1 MCINKKTFKLLLLT
15 IVSGI
20 IMGFISKFFLDF
32 LTLSSEFRDKHPYIL
47 IILPIT
53 GMLTAFVYKN
63 YGEGSQRGNNLII
76 DSVHKNSH
84 VPLRMSFFTFIFTI
98 LTHLSGGSA
107 GREGTA
113 VQIGGTI
120 TNKLAESFRLDI
132 NYKKILIMS
141 GISAGFGSV
150 FGTPLAG
157 TFFGVEMCFM
167 GKLSYES
174 FIPCF
179 TASYVADFVAKSIG
193 AVHSSHSIVF
203 VPQITPY
210 IFAVVVLA
218 ACIFGVVGKYFSIFI
233 HFFKNSYTKL
243 FKNYLIRAFV
253 SSVFIIAVMIVFNW
267 TKYEG
272 LSTWMMNEGFEGK
285 TTLYDPLAKYILTC
299 MTLGAGFQGGEVT
312 PLFDIGAS
320 LGSII
325 GQVTNIEPSFLAAL
339 GLLSVFGCATNTPV
353 TTIMLGIEMFG
364 SAAAPYYV
372 IATLISYYVSGH
384 NGIYQ
389 SQVIYTPKS
398 ELLKEHSKLSIE
410 EIRN

>member
-1 MCINKKTFKLLLLT
+1 MRITKKKFKLFLLTVISGIVMGVISKLFLDSLMLASSFREKHQYMLLLL
-15 IVSGI
+15 
-20 IMGFISKFFLDF
+20 
-32 LTLSSEFRDKHPYIL
+32 
-47 IILPIT
+47 PI
-53 GMLTAFVYKN
+53 TAFVYKN

-84 VPLRMSFFTFIFTI
+84 VPLRMSSFTFIFTI

-120 TNKLAESFRLDI
+120 TNKLAESFRLDVSD
-132 NYKKILIMS
+132 KKILIMS

-174 FIPCF
+174 LIPCF
-179 TASYVADFVAKSIG
+179 TASYIADFVAKSLG
-193 AVHSSHSIVF
+193 AVHSSHLIMY
-203 VPQITPY
+203 VPQMTPY
-210 IFAVVVLA
+210 IFTVVVLA
-218 ACIFGVVGKYFSIFI
+218 ACIFGVVGKYFSICI
-233 HFFKNSYTKL
+233 HFLKDSYAKL
-243 FKNYLIRAFV
+243 FKNYLIRAFA
-253 SSVFIIAVMIVFNW
+253 SSVFVMAVMLLFNW
-267 TKYEG
+267 TRYEG
-272 LSTWMMNEGFEGK
+272 LSTWMIDEGFKGI
-285 TTLYDPLAKYILTC
+285 TAFYDPLAKYILTC

-320 LGSII
+320 LGSVI
-325 GQVTNIEPSFLAAL
+325 GQMANIEPSFLAAL

-364 SAAAPYYV
+364 SDAVSYYV
-372 IATLISYYVSGH
+372 IAALISYYVSGH

-398 ELLKEHSKLSIE
+398 ELLKGQSKLSIE
-410 EIRN
+410 EIRD